1 MGQNFPP
8 KRENLNVATA
18 KRPRSLMPCRI
29 RRRIGGELAET
40 GRGDVGSW
48 EEYWTGT
55 ACSVPGGIRSLYSS

>member
-1 MGQNFPP
+1 MW
-8 KRENLNVATA
+8 L
-18 KRPRSLMPCRI
+18 PRNGRDLSCHVEFD
-29 RRRIGGELAET
+29 GELAET